1 MSTDRLIW
9 AGIMLNAVNSA
20 QRFGIIICSIAAML
34 SVLPTAFS
42 FFSNFW
48 NAAKAQ
54 IKKQI

>member
-1 MSTDRLIW
+1 
-9 AGIMLNAVNSA
+9 MLNAVNSA